1 MRTLSSAFNSI
12 QKYLFPVLEE
22 EIDKLTEKQREF
34 VRAVELIDPER
45 FMGSYNCSGF
55 GRPLSKRQNI
65 FKAYI
70 AKSVYNYPTTKVLI
84 ENLISSPSLRR
95 LCGWEYPGKIP
106 SESTFSRAFTGF
118 AEGEL
123 THKVHD
129 TLIIEHVAP
138 RLNCHVSSDSTAIK
152 AREKSCRKNKSG
164 KKQKAKRGRPRKG
177 EVRAPKPVRRL
188 ELQPH
193 RSLKENLADLPY
205 GCDWGKKKDSKSK
218 TMQWKGYKLHIDTI
232 DGDIPVSAILTSASP
247 HDNQVAI
254 PLMQM
259 TSQKLTSMYNLM
271 DSAYDAPEIHEYSRS
286 LQHVPIIDHNKRR
299 GEKREFEPAR
309 KIRYRERSAAERV
322 NSYLKDNY
330 GGETVRVKGQKKVI
344 AHLMFG
350 LIAITAKQLFN
361 LLI

>member
-1 MRTLSSAFNSI
+1 MRTLSSTFNSI

-22 EIDKLTEKQREF
+22 EIGKLTEKQREF
-34 VRAVELIDPER
+34 VRTVELIEPER
-45 FMGSYNCSGF
+45 FMDSQNWSGF
-55 GRPLSKRQNI
+55 GRPPSKRQNI

-95 LCGWEYPGKIP
+95 LCGWEYPTQVP
-106 SESTFSRAFTGF
+106 SESTFSRAFKGF

-123 THKVHD
+123 TQKVHD
-129 TLIIEHVAP
+129 TLIVEHLSP
-138 RLNCHVSSDSTAIK
+138 RLNCHVSTDSTAIK
-152 AREKSCRKNKSG
+152 AREKSCRKNKPKN
-164 KKQKAKRGRPRKG
+164 KKKAKRGRPRKD
-177 EVRAPKPVRRL
+177 EVRELKPKRRL

-193 RSLKENLADLPY
+193 RSLTENLADLPC
-205 GCDWGKKKDSKSK
+205 GCDWGKKKDSKNK

-232 DGDIPVSAILTSASP
+232 DGDIPVSTILTSASP
-247 HDNQVAI
+247 HDNQIAI

-259 TSQKLTSMYNLM
+259 TSQKLTSLYNLM
-271 DSAYDAPEIHEYSRS
+271 DAAYDAPEIHEYSRN

-299 GEKREFEPAR
+299 GEKKEFEPAR
-309 KIRYRERSAAERV
+309 KKRYQERSAAERV

-330 GGETVRVKGQKKVI
+330 GGETVRVKGHKKVF

-350 LIAITAKQLFN
+350 LIAITAKQLFK
-361 LLI
+361 LLS